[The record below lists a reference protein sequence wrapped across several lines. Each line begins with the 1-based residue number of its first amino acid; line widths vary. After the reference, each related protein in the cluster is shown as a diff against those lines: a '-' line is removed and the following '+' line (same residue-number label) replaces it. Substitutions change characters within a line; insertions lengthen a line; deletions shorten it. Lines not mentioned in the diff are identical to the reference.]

1 MPYVNISFGLVDVTA
16 KPDTTATAADK
27 QPFIDL
33 EDLSREGIAAPK
45 VATLEQNFW
54 ALDGSFEGF
63 PNNPAGMPWGYWSQ
77 SMSDAAG
84 NFAVPPVLTL
94 TLTGNHSHVALTF
107 EFDPHGNNY
116 CDHVHVAWYHN
127 TSLIHAGNYHPDS
140 WKYVLSQQ
148 IENYNKI
155 VITFLHTYRPYRYVK
170 VQNIMHGAL
179 QVWRNEDLKSANILE
194 EVDPTSAEL
203 TVNTLD
209 FDVISEDDSFNILNP
224 EGVYSLLQK
233 KQSLVVEGEVGGV
246 VRNFGTFYLDTWENR
261 SDKICVMKAV
271 DGIGVMEGTTFTGG
285 IYFDA
290 PAETIID
297 AIMDDAGFGYALDN
311 SLRTIPVSGWLPI
324 MSHRAALQ
332 QVAIAIGAVVDCSRS
347 GTINIKPQPT
357 LDPVN
362 VITRARKFTGTEVKL
377 KTLVTGVTVVSHSY
391 SLNST
396 AEQLYS
402 ATLPVGTHEITF
414 GEPVTGLSASGA
426 SILESNVNYA
436 RISVAVSGEVIVTGK
451 KYTDNRVSY
460 TRRMTELPAGEKENL
475 ISVQEA
481 TLISPAVAPAVAE
494 RIYQY
499 YQRRIKQTMRFVLD
513 SEKAGF
519 ASSVETSPGTY
530 RNAVVESLDINLSG
544 GYVTKAV
551 IVGE

>member
-27 QPFIDL
+27 QPFTDL
-33 EDLSREGIAAPK
+33 EDLSREGISAPK

-54 ALDGSFEGF
+54 ALDGTYAVF
-63 PNNPAGMPWGYWSQ
+63 PDSPAGVSWGYWSK
-77 SMSDAAG
+77 SMSDATG
-84 NFAVPPVLTL
+84 NFAAPPVLIL
-94 TLTGNHSHVALTF
+94 NLAGNHSHVALTF

-127 TSLIHAGNYHPDS
+127 ADLLHAGDYRPDN
-140 WKYVLSQQ
+140 WKYVLNQQ
-148 IENYNKI
+148 VENYNKI

-179 QVWRNEDLKSANILE
+179 QVWRNENLKSASILE

-203 TVNTLD
+203 TINTLD
-209 FDVISEDDSFNILNP
+209 FDVISEDDSLNILNP

-261 SDKICVMKAV
+261 SDKICMMKAV
-271 DGIGVMEGTTFTGG
+271 DGIGVMEGTSFAGG
-285 IYFDA
+285 IYFNA

-297 AIMDDAGFGYALDN
+297 AIMDDAGFGYALDS
-311 SLRTIPVSGWLPI
+311 SLRYIPVSGWLPI

-347 GTINIKPQPT
+347 GTINIKPQST
-357 LDPVN
+357 LDPAS

-377 KTLVTGVTVVSHSY
+377 RPLVTGITVVSHSY

-436 RISVAVSGEVIVTGK
+436 KISVAVAGEVIVTGK

-481 TLISPAVAPAVAE
+481 TLIGPAVAPDVAE

-513 SEKAGF
+513 AERAGF
-519 ASSVETSPGTY
+519 ASSVETSPDIY